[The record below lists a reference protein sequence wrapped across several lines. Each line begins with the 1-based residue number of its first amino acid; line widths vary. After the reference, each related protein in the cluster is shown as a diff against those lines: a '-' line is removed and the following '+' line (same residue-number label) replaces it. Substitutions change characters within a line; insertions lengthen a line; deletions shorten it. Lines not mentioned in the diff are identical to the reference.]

1 MLALPDK
8 MSSRR
13 AGIGISLRLVRIRSH
28 PAGMPDRSHAF
39 GVSTLSAEDQ
49 SSFGSNK
56 CS

>member
-1 MLALPDK
+1 LPDK